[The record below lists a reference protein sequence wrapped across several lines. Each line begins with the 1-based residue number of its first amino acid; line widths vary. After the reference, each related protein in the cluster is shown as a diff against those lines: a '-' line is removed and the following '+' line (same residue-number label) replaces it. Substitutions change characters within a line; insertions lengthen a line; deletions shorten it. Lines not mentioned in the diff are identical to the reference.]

1 MKNNNSNTV
10 LAVIPARA
18 GSKRLKNKNMLPLG
32 NIPLIQWTINAAT
45 KAKNITKV
53 VVTSD
58 DLLIKDLCQKLN
70 VEFILRPTSLAQ
82 DTSSSLDVIIH
93 SINFLAEKKETY
105 EYLLLLQPT
114 SPFRTHKHIDE
125 AYNKLITKNA
135 DAIISIKKATE
146 HFHWS
151 KELNSDLNMSDFEV
165 TNQRKQDLPSSYNLN
180 GAIYLV
186 KISELIKQNTLFLR
200 KNSYGFLMS
209 DIDSIDV
216 DTLIDYQFCQ
226 FLYKSGFI
234 S

>member
-1 MKNNNSNTV
+1 MKNNNSNSV
-10 LAVIPARA
+10 LAVIPARE

-32 NIPLIQWTINAAT
+32 NIPLIQWSINAAT

-70 VEFILRPTSLAQ
+70 TEFILRPTSLAQ

-125 AYNKLITKNA
+125 AYNKLIKKNA
-135 DAIISIKKATE
+135 DAIISIKKTTE
-146 HFHWS
+146 HPHWS
-151 KELNSDLNMSDFEV
+151 KELNSDLNMSDFEI
-165 TNQRKQDLPSSYNLN
+165 TNQRKQDLPPSYTLN
-180 GAIYLV
+180 GAIYLA

-209 DIDSIDV
+209 DIDSIDI
-216 DTLIDYQFCQ
+216 DTPIDYQFCQ